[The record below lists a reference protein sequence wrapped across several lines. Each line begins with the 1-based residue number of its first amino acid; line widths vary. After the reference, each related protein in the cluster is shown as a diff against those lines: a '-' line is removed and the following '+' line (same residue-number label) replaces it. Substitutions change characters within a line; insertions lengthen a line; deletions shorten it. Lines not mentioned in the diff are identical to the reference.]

1 MSLGV
6 SIQNMREV
14 QNYAVCLAELR
25 KSCYQVTKCTD
36 VLVLSVSH
44 ATTEINSKEL
54 CIGNGV
60 NERKSA
66 F

>member
-6 SIQNMREV
+6 SMREARS
-14 QNYAVCLAELR
+14 YAVCLAELR

-36 VLVLSVSH
+36 VLVLSVWH
-44 ATTEINSKEL
+44 ATTEINCKEL
-54 CIGNGV
+54 CIGNGIKESK
-60 NERKSA
+60 NT

>member
-1 MSLGV
+1 MCHLACV
-6 SIQNMREV
+6 CKREV

-36 VLVLSVSH
+36 ALVISVSP
-44 ATTEINSKEL
+44 ATTEINCKEL

-60 NERKSA
+60 NERKNI